1 MAAIE
6 QSPGTGTGEQQLSG
20 EMAHLVC
27 FRLGEEEYGVDIG
40 QVQEINRMMPI
51 TRVPRAP
58 AFMKGVINLRGQL
71 IPIVEL
77 RQRFGMA
84 SVEPTKATRIVVVE
98 IGHSRV
104 GLIVDGVSEV
114 LKLPVEHIDAAPE
127 MMADTEMGYVKGVGK
142 SGERLIVLLDLAP
155 IILGATEAGATA
167 AS

>member
-1 MAAIE
+1 M
-6 QSPGTGTGEQQLSG
+6 GKTDQQLSG

-27 FRLGEEEYGVDIG
+27 FRLGGEEYGVDIG
-40 QVQEINRMMPI
+40 GVQEINRMMPI

-71 IPIVEL
+71 IPIVDL

-84 SVEPTKATRIVVVE
+84 PVEPTKATRIVVVE

-114 LKLPVEHIDAAPE
+114 LKIPIEHIEAAPN
-127 MMADTEMGYVKGVGK
+127 MMTDVQGGYIRGVGK
-142 SGERLIVLLDLAP
+142 SGERLIVLLELGP
-155 IILGATEAGATA
+155 IILSASEADATP

>member
-1 MAAIE
+1 MANEPTQTAK
-6 QSPGTGTGEQQLSG
+6 TDQLSG
-20 EMAHLVC
+20 EIAHLVC

-40 QVQEINRMMPI
+40 GVQEINRMMPI

-71 IPIVEL
+71 IPIVDL

-84 SVEPTKATRIVVVE
+84 AVEPTKATRIVVVE
-98 IGHSRV
+98 IGHNRV

-114 LKLPVEHIDAAPE
+114 LKIPIEHIEAAPN
-127 MMADTEMGYVKGVGK
+127 MMTDVQGGYIRGVGK
-142 SGERLIVLLDLAP
+142 SGERLIVLLELDP
-155 IILGATEAGATA
+155 IILSASEADATP

>member
-1 MAAIE
+1 MANESSA
-6 QSPGTGTGEQQLSG
+6 QSGKSDQQFSG

-27 FRLGEEEYGVDIG
+27 FRLGAEEYGIDIG

-71 IPIVEL
+71 IPIVDL
-77 RQRFGMA
+77 RQRFGMVP
-84 SVEPTKATRIVVVE
+84 VEPTKATRIVVVE
-98 IGHSRV
+98 IGQNRV

-114 LKLPVEHIDAAPE
+114 LKIPVEHVEAAPN
-127 MMADTEMGYVKGVGK
+127 MMADTEAGYVRGVGK
-142 SGERLIVLLDLAP
+142 SGERLIVLLELAP
-155 IILGATEAGATA
+155 IILSATEADATP